1 MIYCFDI
8 DGTICTNT
16 FGEYEK
22 AKPYE
27 ERIRLINKLYE
38 EGNIIKLFTARG
50 STTKINW
57 RSFTETQLEDW
68 GVSLLEMIMVSRQS
82 FHGLCHFQTVFHRPQ
97 QTFFLM
103 YILG

>member
-57 RSFTETQLEDW
+57 RSFTESQLEDW
-68 GVSLLEMIMVSRQS
+68 GLNYTILQLGKPEADIYIDDKGSNDND
-82 FHGLCHFQTVFHRPQ
+82 FFQKININAK
-97 QTFFLM
+97 
-103 YILG
+103 Y